1 MHILSMER
9 MQNFKSDNQ
18 PVDEQLVSIA
28 EASKTRKEEERKKI
42 DGLSRRFLM

>member
-18 PVDEQLVSIA
+18 PIDAQLVGTA
-28 EASKTRKEEERKKI
+28 ETSKTRKEEERKEN
-42 DGLSRRFLM
+42 